1 MGKGECKMIRICI
14 VEDDESIRQLLKL
27 TLENFQYEIVD
38 FDNGADAHEYLME
51 NKVDLAIL
59 DLMLP
64 RMNGY
69 EILKQLRQRKI
80 NNDIPVIILSAKDQ
94 EVDKIMGLDLGADD
108 YMTKPFS
115 VLELAARIRTLLR
128 RTKKE
133 SNSIEQGILHIDVD
147 QRIVQVEGQGI
158 ELTFKEFELLKYL
171 ASNAGRAISREEL
184 LNQVWGYD
192 FVGETRT
199 LDVHINS
206 LRKKLGPVG
215 RNYIKSV
222 RQLGYRFSTGDS
234 HA

>member
-1 MGKGECKMIRICI
+1 MVRICV

-38 FDNGADAHEYLME
+38 FDNGEDADHYLQE

-64 RMNGY
+64 KKNGY
-69 EILKQLRQRKI
+69 EILKGLRQKST
-80 NNDIPVIILSAKDQ
+80 NKETPVIILSAKDQ
-94 EVDKIMGLDLGADD
+94 EVDKILGLDLGADD

-115 VLELAARIRTLLR
+115 VLELAARIRGLLR
-128 RTKKE
+128 RTKKNVNIME
-133 SNSIEQGILHIDVD
+133 EGVLSVDLD
-147 QRIVQVEGQGI
+147 QRIVQVENQPV

-171 ASNAGRAISREEL
+171 MNNPGRAISREEL

-206 LRKKLGPVG
+206 LRKKLGPIG
-215 RNYIKSV
+215 RNYIKSI
-222 RQLGYRFSTGDS
+222 RQLGYRFSAGDGN
-234 HA
+234 A

>member
-1 MGKGECKMIRICI
+1 MIRICI

-38 FDNGADAHEYLME
+38 FDNGADAHEYLL
-51 NKVDLAIL
+51 NHKVDLAIL

-69 EILKQLRQRKI
+69 EILKQMRQKKL
-80 NNDIPVIILSAKDQ
+80 NKETPVIILSAKDQ

-133 SNSIEQGILHIDVD
+133 SDTIEQGILRIDVD
-147 QRIVQVEGQGI
+147 QRIVHVQDQVV

-206 LRKKLGPVG
+206 LRKKLGPIG

-222 RQLGYRFSTGDS
+222 RQLGYSFSTGDS
-234 HA
+234 NA

>member
-1 MGKGECKMIRICI
+1 MTRICI

-38 FDNGADAHEYLME
+38 FDNGADAHEYLLDH
-51 NKVDLAIL
+51 KVDLAIL

-69 EILKQLRQRKI
+69 EILKQMRQKKL
-80 NNDIPVIILSAKDQ
+80 NKETPVIILSAKDQ

-128 RTKKE
+128 RTKKD
-133 SNSIEQGILHIDVD
+133 SDVIEEGILRIDVD
-147 QRIVQVEGQGI
+147 QRIVHVENQVI

-206 LRKKLGPVG
+206 LRKKLGPIG

-234 HA
+234 NA

>member
-1 MGKGECKMIRICI
+1 MIRICI

-38 FDNGADAHEYLME
+38 FDDGADAHEYLL
-51 NKVDLAIL
+51 NHKVDLAIL

-69 EILKQLRQRKI
+69 EILKQMRQKKL
-80 NNDIPVIILSAKDQ
+80 NKETPVIILSAKDQ

-133 SNSIEQGILHIDVD
+133 SDTIEQGILRIDVD
-147 QRIVQVEGQGI
+147 QRIVHVQDQVV

-206 LRKKLGPVG
+206 LRKKLGPIG

-234 HA
+234 SA

>member
-1 MGKGECKMIRICI
+1 MIRICI

-38 FDNGADAHEYLME
+38 FDNGADAHEYLL
-51 NKVDLAIL
+51 NHKVGLAIL

-69 EILKQLRQRKI
+69 EILKQMRQK
-80 NNDIPVIILSAKDQ
+80 NLNKETPVIILSAKDQ

-133 SNSIEQGILHIDVD
+133 SDTIEQGILRIDVD
-147 QRIVQVEGQGI
+147 QRIVHVQDQVV

-206 LRKKLGPVG
+206 LRKKLGPIG

-234 HA
+234 NA

>member
-1 MGKGECKMIRICI
+1 MIRICI

-38 FDNGADAHEYLME
+38 FDNGADAHEYLS
-51 NKVDLAIL
+51 NHKVDLAIL

-69 EILKQLRQRKI
+69 EILKKMRQKKL
-80 NNDIPVIILSAKDQ
+80 NKETPVIILSAKDQ

-133 SNSIEQGILHIDVD
+133 SDTIEQGILRIDVD
-147 QRIVQVEGQGI
+147 QRIVHVQDQVV

-206 LRKKLGPVG
+206 LRKKLGPIG

-234 HA
+234 NA

>member
-1 MGKGECKMIRICI
+1 MTHICI
-14 VEDDESIRQLLKL
+14 VEDDDSIRQLLKL
-27 TLENFQYEIVD
+27 TLENFQYEITD
-38 FDNGADAHEYLME
+38 FDNGEDAYQYLLD

-69 EILKQLRQRKI
+69 DILKQIRQNKLNRET
-80 NNDIPVIILSAKDQ
+80 PVIILSAKDQ
-94 EVDKIMGLDLGADD
+94 EVDKILGLDLGADD

-128 RTKKE
+128 RTHKE
-133 SNSIEQGILHIDVD
+133 TNKLDLGILHIDVD
-147 QRIVQVEGQGI
+147 QRIVHVEDKVV
-158 ELTFKEFELLKYL
+158 ELTYKEFELLRYL
-171 ASNAGRAISREEL
+171 ATNSGRAISREEL

-206 LRKKLGPVG
+206 LRKKLGPTG

-222 RQLGYRFSTGDS
+222 RQLGYRLSVGDQD
-234 HA
+234 A

>member
-1 MGKGECKMIRICI
+1 MIRICI

-38 FDNGADAHEYLME
+38 FDNGADAHEYLL
-51 NKVDLAIL
+51 NHKVDLAIL

-69 EILKQLRQRKI
+69 EILKQMRQKKL
-80 NNDIPVIILSAKDQ
+80 NKETPVIILSAKDQ

-133 SNSIEQGILHIDVD
+133 SDTIEQGSLRIDVD
-147 QRIVQVEGQGI
+147 QRIVHVQDQVV

-206 LRKKLGPVG
+206 LRKKLGPIG

-234 HA
+234 NA

>member
-1 MGKGECKMIRICI
+1 MIRICI

-38 FDNGADAHEYLME
+38 FDNGADAHEYLL
-51 NKVDLAIL
+51 NHKVDLAIL

-69 EILKQLRQRKI
+69 EILKQMRQKKL
-80 NNDIPVIILSAKDQ
+80 NKETPVIILSAKDQ

-133 SNSIEQGILHIDVD
+133 SDTIEQGILRIDVD
-147 QRIVQVEGQGI
+147 QRIVHVQDQVV

-206 LRKKLGPVG
+206 LRKKLGPIG

-234 HA
+234 NA

>member
-1 MGKGECKMIRICI
+1 MVRICV

-38 FDNGADAHEYLME
+38 FDNGEDADHYLQK

-64 RMNGY
+64 KKNGY
-69 EILKQLRQRKI
+69 EILKGLRQKST
-80 NNDIPVIILSAKDQ
+80 NKETPVIILSAKDQ
-94 EVDKIMGLDLGADD
+94 EVDKILGLDLGADD

-115 VLELAARIRTLLR
+115 VLELAARIRGLLR
-128 RTKKE
+128 RTKKNVNIME
-133 SNSIEQGILHIDVD
+133 EGVLSVDLD
-147 QRIVQVEGQGI
+147 QRIVQVENQPV

-171 ASNAGRAISREEL
+171 MNNPGRAISREEL

-206 LRKKLGPVG
+206 LRKKLGPIG

-222 RQLGYRFSTGDS
+222 RQLGYRFSAGDGN
-234 HA
+234 A

>member
-1 MGKGECKMIRICI
+1 MIRICI

-38 FDNGADAHEYLME
+38 FDNGADAHEYLL
-51 NKVDLAIL
+51 NHKVDLAIL

-69 EILKQLRQRKI
+69 EILKQMRQKKL
-80 NNDIPVIILSAKDQ
+80 NKETPVIILSAKDQ

-108 YMTKPFS
+108 YKTKPFS

-133 SNSIEQGILHIDVD
+133 SDTIEQGILRIDVD
-147 QRIVQVEGQGI
+147 QRIVHVQDQVV

-206 LRKKLGPVG
+206 LRKKLGPIG

-234 HA
+234 NA

>member
-1 MGKGECKMIRICI
+1 MIRICI

-38 FDNGADAHEYLME
+38 FDNGADAHEFLL
-51 NKVDLAIL
+51 NHKVDLAIL

-69 EILKQLRQRKI
+69 EILKQMRQKKL
-80 NNDIPVIILSAKDQ
+80 NKETPVIILSAKDQ

-133 SNSIEQGILHIDVD
+133 SDTIEQGILRIDVD
-147 QRIVQVEGQGI
+147 QRIVHVQDQVV
-158 ELTFKEFELLKYL
+158 ELTFKEFELLKYM

-206 LRKKLGPVG
+206 LRKKLGPIG

-234 HA
+234 NA

>member
-1 MGKGECKMIRICI
+1 MIRICI

-38 FDNGADAHEYLME
+38 FDNGADAHEYLL
-51 NKVDLAIL
+51 NHKVDLAIL

-69 EILKQLRQRKI
+69 EILKHMRQKKL
-80 NNDIPVIILSAKDQ
+80 NKETPVIILSAKDQ

-133 SNSIEQGILHIDVD
+133 SDTIEQGILRIDVD
-147 QRIVQVEGQGI
+147 QRIVHVQDQVV

-206 LRKKLGPVG
+206 LRKKLGPIG

-234 HA
+234 NA

>member
-1 MGKGECKMIRICI
+1 MIRICI

-38 FDNGADAHEYLME
+38 FDNGADAHEYLL
-51 NKVDLAIL
+51 NHKVDLAIL

-69 EILKQLRQRKI
+69 EILKQMRQK
-80 NNDIPVIILSAKDQ
+80 NLNKETPVIILSAKDQ

-133 SNSIEQGILHIDVD
+133 SDTIEQGILRIDVD
-147 QRIVQVEGQGI
+147 QRIVHVQDQVV

-206 LRKKLGPVG
+206 LRKKLGPIG

-234 HA
+234 NA

>member
-1 MGKGECKMIRICI
+1 MIRICI

-38 FDNGADAHEYLME
+38 FDNGADAHEYLL
-51 NKVDLAIL
+51 NHKVDLAIL

-69 EILKQLRQRKI
+69 EILKQMRQKKL
-80 NNDIPVIILSAKDQ
+80 NKETPVIILSAKDQ

-133 SNSIEQGILHIDVD
+133 SDTIEQGILRIDVD
-147 QRIVQVEGQGI
+147 QRIVHVQDQVV

-171 ASNAGRAISREEL
+171 TSNAGRAISREEL

-206 LRKKLGPVG
+206 LRKKLGPIG

-234 HA
+234 NA

>member
-1 MGKGECKMIRICI
+1 MIRICI

-38 FDNGADAHEYLME
+38 FDNGADAHEYLL
-51 NKVDLAIL
+51 NHKVAHAIL
-59 DLMLP
+59 ELMLP

-69 EILKQLRQRKI
+69 EILKQMRQKKL
-80 NNDIPVIILSAKDQ
+80 NKETPVIILSAKDQ

-133 SNSIEQGILHIDVD
+133 SDTIEQGILRIDVD
-147 QRIVQVEGQGI
+147 QRIVHVQDQVV

-206 LRKKLGPVG
+206 LRKKLGPIG

-234 HA
+234 NA

>member
-1 MGKGECKMIRICI
+1 MIRICI

-38 FDNGADAHEYLME
+38 FDNGADAHEYLL
-51 NKVDLAIL
+51 NHKVDLAIL

-69 EILKQLRQRKI
+69 EILKQMRLKKL
-80 NNDIPVIILSAKDQ
+80 NKETPVIILSAKDQ

-133 SNSIEQGILHIDVD
+133 SDTIEQGILRIDVD
-147 QRIVQVEGQGI
+147 QRIVHVQDQVV

-206 LRKKLGPVG
+206 LRKKLGPIG

-234 HA
+234 NA

>member
-1 MGKGECKMIRICI
+1 MIRICI

-38 FDNGADAHEYLME
+38 FDNGADAHEYLL
-51 NKVDLAIL
+51 NHKVDLAIL

-69 EILKQLRQRKI
+69 EILKQMRQKKL
-80 NNDIPVIILSAKDQ
+80 NKETPVIILSAKDQ

-133 SNSIEQGILHIDVD
+133 SDTIEQGILRIDVN
-147 QRIVQVEGQGI
+147 QRIVHVQDQVV

-199 LDVHINS
+199 LDVLINS
-206 LRKKLGPVG
+206 LRKKLGPIG

-234 HA
+234 NA

>member
-1 MGKGECKMIRICI
+1 MIRICI

-38 FDNGADAHEYLME
+38 FDNGADAHEYLL
-51 NKVDLAIL
+51 NHKVDLAIL

-69 EILKQLRQRKI
+69 EILKQMRQKKV
-80 NNDIPVIILSAKDQ
+80 NKETPLIILSAKDQ

-133 SNSIEQGILHIDVD
+133 SDTIEQGILRIDVD
-147 QRIVQVEGQGI
+147 QRIVHVQDQVV

-206 LRKKLGPVG
+206 LRKKLGPIG

-234 HA
+234 NA

>member
-1 MGKGECKMIRICI
+1 MIRICI

-38 FDNGADAHEYLME
+38 FDNGADAHEYLL
-51 NKVDLAIL
+51 NHKVDLAIL

-69 EILKQLRQRKI
+69 EILKQMRQKKL
-80 NNDIPVIILSAKDQ
+80 NKEAPVIILSAKDQ

-133 SNSIEQGILHIDVD
+133 SDTIEQGILRIDVD
-147 QRIVQVEGQGI
+147 QRIVHVQDQVV

-206 LRKKLGPVG
+206 LRKKLGPIG

-234 HA
+234 NA

>member
-1 MGKGECKMIRICI
+1 MVRICV

-38 FDNGADAHEYLME
+38 FDNGEDADHYLQE

-64 RMNGY
+64 KKNGY
-69 EILKQLRQRKI
+69 EILKGLRQKSI
-80 NNDIPVIILSAKDQ
+80 NKETPVIILSAKDQ
-94 EVDKIMGLDLGADD
+94 EVDKILGLDLGADD

-115 VLELAARIRTLLR
+115 VLELAARIRGLLR
-128 RTKKE
+128 RTKKNVNIME
-133 SNSIEQGILHIDVD
+133 EGVLSVDLD
-147 QRIVQVEGQGI
+147 QRIVQVENQPV

-171 ASNAGRAISREEL
+171 MNNPGRAISREEL

-206 LRKKLGPVG
+206 LRKKLGPIG

-222 RQLGYRFSTGDS
+222 RQLGYRFSAGDGN
-234 HA
+234 A

>member
-1 MGKGECKMIRICI
+1 MTHICI
-14 VEDDESIRQLLKL
+14 VEDDDSIRQLLKL
-27 TLENFQYEIVD
+27 TLENFQYEITD
-38 FDNGADAHEYLME
+38 FDNGEDAYQYLLD

-69 EILKQLRQRKI
+69 DILKQIRQNKLNRET
-80 NNDIPVIILSAKDQ
+80 PVIILSAKDQ
-94 EVDKIMGLDLGADD
+94 EVDKILGLDLGADD

-128 RTKKE
+128 RTHKE
-133 SNSIEQGILHIDVD
+133 TNKLDLGILHIDVD
-147 QRIVQVEGQGI
+147 QRIVHVEDKVV
-158 ELTFKEFELLKYL
+158 ELTYKEFELLRYL
-171 ASNAGRAISREEL
+171 ATNSGRAISREEL

-206 LRKKLGPVG
+206 LRKKLGPTG
-215 RNYIKSV
+215 RNDIKSV
-222 RQLGYRFSTGDS
+222 RQLGYRLSVGDQD
-234 HA
+234 A

>member
-1 MGKGECKMIRICI
+1 MIRICI

-38 FDNGADAHEYLME
+38 FDNGADAHEYLL
-51 NKVDLAIL
+51 NHTVDLAIL

-69 EILKQLRQRKI
+69 EILKQMRQKKL
-80 NNDIPVIILSAKDQ
+80 NKETPVIILSAKDQ

-133 SNSIEQGILHIDVD
+133 SDTIEQGILRIDVD
-147 QRIVQVEGQGI
+147 QRIVHVQDQVV

-171 ASNAGRAISREEL
+171 TSNAGRAISREEL

-206 LRKKLGPVG
+206 LRKKLGPIG

-234 HA
+234 NA

>member
-1 MGKGECKMIRICI
+1 MIHICI

-38 FDNGADAHEYLME
+38 FDNGADAHEYLL
-51 NKVDLAIL
+51 NHKVDLAIL

-69 EILKQLRQRKI
+69 EILKQMRQKKL
-80 NNDIPVIILSAKDQ
+80 NKETPVIILSAKDQ

-133 SNSIEQGILHIDVD
+133 SDTIEQGILRIDVD
-147 QRIVQVEGQGI
+147 QRIVHVQDQVV

-206 LRKKLGPVG
+206 LRKKLGPIG

-234 HA
+234 NA

>member
-1 MGKGECKMIRICI
+1 MIRICI

-38 FDNGADAHEYLME
+38 FDNGADAHEYLL
-51 NKVDLAIL
+51 NHKVDLAIL

-69 EILKQLRQRKI
+69 EILKQMRQKKL
-80 NNDIPVIILSAKDQ
+80 NKETPVIILSAKDQ

-133 SNSIEQGILHIDVD
+133 SDTIEQGILRIDVD
-147 QRIVQVEGQGI
+147 QRIVHVQDQVV

-171 ASNAGRAISREEL
+171 ASNAGRAMSREEL

-206 LRKKLGPVG
+206 LRKKLGPIG

-234 HA
+234 NA

>member
-1 MGKGECKMIRICI
+1 MVRICV

-38 FDNGADAHEYLME
+38 FDNGEDADHYLQE

-64 RMNGY
+64 KKNGY
-69 EILKQLRQRKI
+69 EILKGLRQKST
-80 NNDIPVIILSAKDQ
+80 NKETPVIILSAKDQ
-94 EVDKIMGLDLGADD
+94 EVDKILGLDLGADD

-115 VLELAARIRTLLR
+115 VLELAARIRGLLR
-128 RTKKE
+128 RTKKTVNIME
-133 SNSIEQGILHIDVD
+133 EGVLSVDLD
-147 QRIVQVEGQGI
+147 QRIVQVENQPV

-171 ASNAGRAISREEL
+171 MNNPGRAISREEL

-206 LRKKLGPVG
+206 LRKKLGPIG

-222 RQLGYRFSTGDS
+222 RQLGYRFSAGDGN
-234 HA
+234 A

>member
-1 MGKGECKMIRICI
+1 MIRICI

-38 FDNGADAHEYLME
+38 FDNGADAHEYLL
-51 NKVDLAIL
+51 NHKVDLAIL

-69 EILKQLRQRKI
+69 EILKQMRQKKL
-80 NNDIPVIILSAKDQ
+80 NKETPVIILSAKDQ

-133 SNSIEQGILHIDVD
+133 SDTIEQGILRIDVD
-147 QRIVQVEGQGI
+147 QRIVHVQDQVV

-206 LRKKLGPVG
+206 LRKKLGLIG

-234 HA
+234 NA

>member
-1 MGKGECKMIRICI
+1 MIRICI

-38 FDNGADAHEYLME
+38 FDNGADAHEYLL
-51 NKVDLAIL
+51 NHKVDLAIL

-69 EILKQLRQRKI
+69 EILKQMRQKKL
-80 NNDIPVIILSAKDQ
+80 NKETPVIILSAKDQ
-94 EVDKIMGLDLGADD
+94 EVDKIMGLDLEADD

-133 SNSIEQGILHIDVD
+133 SDTIEQGILRIDVD
-147 QRIVQVEGQGI
+147 QRIVHVQDQVV

-206 LRKKLGPVG
+206 LRKKLGPIG

-234 HA
+234 NA

>member
-1 MGKGECKMIRICI
+1 MIRICI

-38 FDNGADAHEYLME
+38 FNNGADAHEYLL
-51 NKVDLAIL
+51 NHKVDLAIL

-69 EILKQLRQRKI
+69 EILKQMRQKKLNKETPI
-80 NNDIPVIILSAKDQ
+80 IILSAKDQ

-133 SNSIEQGILHIDVD
+133 SDTIEQGILRIDVD
-147 QRIVQVEGQGI
+147 QRIVHVQDQVV

-206 LRKKLGPVG
+206 LRKKLGPIG

-234 HA
+234 NA

>member
-1 MGKGECKMIRICI
+1 MIRICI

-38 FDNGADAHEYLME
+38 FDNGADAHEYLL
-51 NKVDLAIL
+51 NHKVDLAIL

-69 EILKQLRQRKI
+69 EILKQMRQKKLNKETPI
-80 NNDIPVIILSAKDQ
+80 IILSAKDQ

-133 SNSIEQGILHIDVD
+133 SDTIEQGILRIDVD
-147 QRIVQVEGQGI
+147 QRIVHVQDQVV

-171 ASNAGRAISREEL
+171 ASNAGGAISREEL

-206 LRKKLGPVG
+206 LRKKLGPIG

-234 HA
+234 NA

>member
-1 MGKGECKMIRICI
+1 MIRICI

-38 FDNGADAHEYLME
+38 FDNGADAHEYLL
-51 NKVDLAIL
+51 NHKVDLAIL

-64 RMNGY
+64 RMNGD
-69 EILKQLRQRKI
+69 EILKQMRQKKL
-80 NNDIPVIILSAKDQ
+80 NKETPVIILSAKDQ

-133 SNSIEQGILHIDVD
+133 SDTIEQGILRIDVD
-147 QRIVQVEGQGI
+147 QRIVHVQDQVV

-171 ASNAGRAISREEL
+171 TSNAGRAISREEL

-206 LRKKLGPVG
+206 LRKKLGPIG

-234 HA
+234 NA

>member
-1 MGKGECKMIRICI
+1 MTQICI
-14 VEDDESIRQLLKL
+14 VEDDDSIRQLLKL
-27 TLENFQYEIVD
+27 TLENFQYQITD
-38 FDNGADAHEYLME
+38 FDNGEDAYNYLQT

-64 RMNGY
+64 KMNGY
-69 EILKQLRQRKI
+69 DILKQMRQKKI
-80 NNDIPVIILSAKDQ
+80 NKETPVIILSAKDQ

-128 RTKKE
+128 RTQKE
-133 SNSIEQGILHIDVD
+133 KNVIDTGILHIDID
-147 QRIVQVEGQGI
+147 QRIVRVEDKPV

-171 ASNAGRAISREEL
+171 VSNAGRAISREEL

-206 LRKKLGPVG
+206 LRKKLGPIG

-222 RQLGYRFSTGDS
+222 RQLGYRFSAGDQD
-234 HA
+234 A

>member
-1 MGKGECKMIRICI
+1 
-14 VEDDESIRQLLKL
+14 
-27 TLENFQYEIVD
+27 
-38 FDNGADAHEYLME
+38 
-51 NKVDLAIL
+51 
-59 DLMLP
+59 MLP

-69 EILKQLRQRKI
+69 EILKQMRQKKL
-80 NNDIPVIILSAKDQ
+80 NKETPVIILSAKDQ

-133 SNSIEQGILHIDVD
+133 SDTIEQGILRIDVD
-147 QRIVQVEGQGI
+147 QRIVHVQDQVV

-206 LRKKLGPVG
+206 LRKKLGPIG

-234 HA
+234 NA

>member
-1 MGKGECKMIRICI
+1 MIRICI

-38 FDNGADAHEYLME
+38 FDNGADAHEYLL
-51 NKVDLAIL
+51 NHKVDLAIL

-69 EILKQLRQRKI
+69 EILKQMRQKKL
-80 NNDIPVIILSAKDQ
+80 NKETPVIILSAKDQ

-133 SNSIEQGILHIDVD
+133 SDTIEQGILRIDVE
-147 QRIVQVEGQGI
+147 QRIVHVQDQVV

-206 LRKKLGPVG
+206 LRKKLGPIG

-234 HA
+234 NA

>member
-1 MGKGECKMIRICI
+1 MIRICI

-38 FDNGADAHEYLME
+38 FDNGADAHEYLL
-51 NKVDLAIL
+51 NHKVDLAIL

-69 EILKQLRQRKI
+69 EILKQMRQKKL
-80 NNDIPVIILSAKDQ
+80 NKETPVIILSATDQ

-133 SNSIEQGILHIDVD
+133 SDTIEQGILRIDVD
-147 QRIVQVEGQGI
+147 QRIVHVQDQVV

-206 LRKKLGPVG
+206 LRKKLGPIG

-234 HA
+234 NA

>member
-1 MGKGECKMIRICI
+1 MIRICI

-38 FDNGADAHEYLME
+38 FDNGADTHEYLL
-51 NKVDLAIL
+51 NHKVDLAIL

-69 EILKQLRQRKI
+69 EILKQMRQKKL
-80 NNDIPVIILSAKDQ
+80 NKETPVIILSAKDQ

-133 SNSIEQGILHIDVD
+133 SDTIEQGILRIDVD
-147 QRIVQVEGQGI
+147 QRIVHVQDQVV

-206 LRKKLGPVG
+206 LRKKLGPIG

-234 HA
+234 NA

>member
-1 MGKGECKMIRICI
+1 MIRICI

-38 FDNGADAHEYLME
+38 FDNGADAHEFLL
-51 NKVDLAIL
+51 NHKVDLAIL

-69 EILKQLRQRKI
+69 EILKQMRQKKL
-80 NNDIPVIILSAKDQ
+80 NKETPVIILSAKDQ

-133 SNSIEQGILHIDVD
+133 SDTIEQGILRIDVD
-147 QRIVQVEGQGI
+147 QRIVHVQDQVV

-206 LRKKLGPVG
+206 LRKKLGPIG

-234 HA
+234 NA

>member
-1 MGKGECKMIRICI
+1 MVRICV

-38 FDNGADAHEYLME
+38 FDNGEDADHYLQE

-64 RMNGY
+64 KKNGY
-69 EILKQLRQRKI
+69 EILKGLRQKST
-80 NNDIPVIILSAKDQ
+80 NKETPVIILSAKDQ
-94 EVDKIMGLDLGADD
+94 EVDKILGLDLGADD

-115 VLELAARIRTLLR
+115 VLELAARIRGLLR
-128 RTKKE
+128 RTKKNVNIME
-133 SNSIEQGILHIDVD
+133 EGVLSVDLD
-147 QRIVQVEGQGI
+147 QRIVQVENQPV

-171 ASNAGRAISREEL
+171 MNNPGRAISREEL

-206 LRKKLGPVG
+206 LRKKLGPIG

-222 RQLGYRFSTGDS
+222 RQLGYRFSAGDGN
-234 HA
+234 A